1 MTGMDIVNMRN
12 KGFTL
17 VEVLIAMAVGAIIM
31 AAIYG
36 LMTTAQKTSTSLDR
50 KVIAQQD
57 TRAVLD
63 LMAMEIRMASF
74 NPAYKNSTWLTDATT
89 SKCVPV
95 PPAVSEGNKGIKIA
109 TANQL
114 GVAMDLNGSE
124 IIGDVSNEYIVYSYD
139 GASTLTRSVSCA
151 SSDIIGGS
159 APYSKIRNADA
170 GVSLFQY
177 FDKDDN
183 PIVDPSV
190 HIPDI
195 RRIVIT
201 IASETSEKNL
211 NTKQSNKLVY
221 STSVI
226 VRNHAISP

>member
-74 NPAYKNSTWLTDATT
+74 NPAYKNSTWLNA
-89 SKCVPV
+89 SPLACM
-95 PPAVSEGNKGIKIA
+95 PAVSADNKGIKIA

-114 GVAMDLNGSE
+114 AVAMDLNGSE
-124 IIGDVSNEYIVYSYD
+124 TIGDVSNEYIVYSYD
-139 GASTLTRSVSCA
+139 GESTLTRSVSCA
-151 SSDIIGGS
+151 SSDILGGS
-159 APYSKIRNADA
+159 APYSRIRNADPEPD
-170 GVSLFQY
+170 VPLFQY

>member
-1 MTGMDIVNMRN
+1 MTEMDIVNMRN

-63 LMAMEIRMASF
+63 LMAMEIRMASY
-74 NPAYKNSTWLTDATT
+74 NPSYTNPTWNNTPG
-89 SKCVPV
+89 SK
-95 PPAVSEGNKGIKIA
+95 AVCMPSVAAANKGIKIA
-109 TANQL
+109 TANSIA
-114 GVAMDLNGSE
+114 VAMDLDGSQT
-124 IIGDVSNEYIVYSYD
+124 IGDDDNEYIVYSYD

-151 SSDIIGGS
+151 APADIIGGS
-159 APYSKIRNADA
+159 APYSKIRNAAA
-170 GVSLFQY
+170 GVPLFQY

-183 PIVDPSV
+183 PTAN
-190 HIPDI
+190 IPDI

-201 IASETSEKNL
+201 IASETSEINL
-211 NTKQSNKLVY
+211 NTKQPNKLVY

>member
-1 MTGMDIVNMRN
+1 MDKVNMRY

-63 LMAMEIRMASF
+63 LMAMEIRMASY
-74 NPAYKNSTWLTDATT
+74 NPSYANTVWGNSSLA
-89 SKCVPV
+89 CVPSV
-95 PPAVSEGNKGIKIA
+95 TISPISNKGIKIA
-109 TANQL
+109 TPNQL
-114 GVAMDLNGSE
+114 AAAMDLDGSGT
-124 IIGDVSNEYIVYSYD
+124 IGDVSNEYIVYSYD

-159 APYSKIRNADA
+159 APFSKIRNAAA

-183 PIVDPSV
+183 PTAN
-190 HIPDI
+190 IPDI

-201 IASETSEKNL
+201 IASETSEINL
-211 NTKQSNKLVY
+211 NTKQPNKLVY
-221 STSVI
+221 STSVV